1 MKLNDLL
8 LELAIGELS
17 NLAFAKTGVIDPT
30 AHPKVILAINAALR
44 DMFSRVHLAE
54 KEVLVETLEW
64 KSLYYIR
71 KEHAVMDPT
80 PGFIKYILD
89 TPNAPFMGDLVKV
102 LGVTNEV
109 GDPLP
114 VNDAE
119 QWASVFLPSFDSVQF
134 NHPGCKQVFSVQYQ
148 ALHPTL
154 VSTGDG
160 YLEQEIRVPSVMMD
174 MVRTKVASIIISP
187 MGGQDQTLKAQTL
200 EATYESRHA
209 SLVLKNEIGDTGINT
224 NVKIIHRGFP

>member
-17 NLAFAKTGVIDPT
+17 NLAFAKTGVIDSA
-30 AHPKVILAINAALR
+30 AHPKVILAINSALR

-54 KEVLVETLEW
+54 KEVLVETLDW
-64 KSLYYIR
+64 KVLYYIR

-80 PGFIKYILD
+80 PGFLKYILD
-89 TPNAPFMGDLVKV
+89 TPNNLFTGDLVKV

-109 GDPLP
+109 GDPLA

-119 QWASVFLPSFDSVQF
+119 QWASVFLPTFDSVQF
-134 NHPGCKQVFSVQYQ
+134 NHPGSKQVFSVQYQ

-154 VSTGDG
+154 ETSGTG
-160 YLEQEIRVPSVMMD
+160 YLDQPIRVPAVLMD
-174 MVRTKVASIIISP
+174 MVRTKVASIIIAP
-187 MGGQDQTLKAQTL
+187 IGGQDQTLKAQAL
-200 EATYESRHA
+200 EATYEARHA
-209 SLVLKNEIGDTGINT
+209 SLVLKNDVGDTGINT